1 MQASHFLTSH
11 QFSCTPHGLDTTRH
25 RFSPPPS
32 TVRFRPPPRRSIA
45 VAVAAPSP
53 PLLKHQKTHSMPSEK
68 IEIFKS
74 LENWATQN
82 VLPLLKPVDQCW
94 QPQSFLPDPSLPF
107 ADFTDQVK
115 ALRDRTDELP
125 DEYFV
130 VLVGDMITEDALPT
144 YQTMINTL
152 DGVRDETGA
161 SLNPWATWTR
171 AWTAEENRHGD
182 LLRTFLYLSGRVDM
196 LMVEKTV
203 QYLIGAGMDPGTE
216 NNPYLGFVYTSFQE
230 RATFVSHG
238 NTARLA
244 KEGGDPVLA
253 RICGT
258 IASDE
263 RRHENAYSKI
273 VEKLLEVDP
282 TGAMVAIG
290 DMMRKKITMPAH
302 LMHDGQD
309 PHLFEHFSAVAQ
321 RLGVYTA
328 DDYADILEF
337 LIVRWRLEKL
347 EGLTGEGRR
356 AQDFVCGLA
365 PRIRKLQERADEK
378 AKKMKPLSARFS
390 WIFNKEV
397 TL

>member
-1 MQASHFLTSH
+1 MQSTVLSHLVHPASHNLT
-11 QFSCTPHGLDTTRH
+11 H
-25 RFSPPPS
+25 RRVKPPPS
-32 TVRFRPPPRRSIA
+32 TTTFRRPPQVS
-45 VAVAAPSP
+45 AVAAPALRP
-53 PLLKHQKTHSMPSEK
+53 QVTHSMPPEK
-68 IEIFKS
+68 VEVFKS
-74 LENWATQN
+74 LENWATQC
-82 VLPLLKPVDQCW
+82 VLPLLKPVDHCW
-94 QPQSFLPDPSLPF
+94 QPQDFLPDPSQPF
-107 ADFTDQVK
+107 DAFAEEVR
-115 ALRDRTDELP
+115 ALRERTAGLP
-125 DEYFV
+125 DDYFV

-161 SLNPWATWTR
+161 SPNPWAVWTR

-182 LLRTFLYLSGRVDM
+182 LLRTYLYLSGRVDM
-196 LMVEKTV
+196 LMIERTV

-253 RICGT
+253 RICGS

-263 RRHENAYSKI
+263 KRHENAYAKI

-282 TGAMVAIG
+282 TSGMMAIA

-302 LMHDGQD
+302 LMHDGRD
-309 PHLFEHFSAVAQ
+309 PLLFDHFSAVAQ

-328 DDYADILEF
+328 HDYADILEF
-337 LIVRWRLEKL
+337 LIGRWRLEKM
-347 EGLTGEGRR
+347 EGLTAEGRH
-356 AQDFVCGLA
+356 AQEFVCGLA
-365 PRIRKLQERADEK
+365 PRIRKLHERADER
-378 AKKMKPLSARFS
+378 ARKMEPRVRFS
-390 WIFNKEV
+390 WIFDKEV
-397 TL
+397 KM